1 MVVTNCEFSTV
12 VQMMMVPSSVR
23 GSSIENKWN
32 VSYYGFLN
40 T

>member
-1 MVVTNCEFSTV
+1 MVVTHCEFSTAV
-12 VQMMMVPSSVR
+12 RMMMAPSSLR